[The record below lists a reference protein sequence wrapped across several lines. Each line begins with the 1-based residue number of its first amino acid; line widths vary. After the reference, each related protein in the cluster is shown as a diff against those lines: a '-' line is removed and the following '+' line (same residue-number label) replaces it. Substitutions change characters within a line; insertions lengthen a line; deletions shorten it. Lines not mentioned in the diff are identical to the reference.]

1 MRLTDNIKCCIALQ
15 HKIKNKGIQVE
26 HDSLLIKQSSLCGVM
41 HDIKALWTCVCHWQ
55 GR

>member
-1 MRLTDNIKCCIALQ
+1 MRSTDNIKCCIALQ

-41 HDIKALWTCVCHWQ
+41 HDIKAL
-55 GR
+55 